1 MAQQYFRKSQQTEL
15 MKSYKMKINGHDY
28 EVAIQ
33 DMNGTQVNVAVN
45 GKSYTVEL
53 PETAQPKP
61 VAVKRPTAAPAPAAA
76 APSPR
81 PAAGVAGAVRSPL
94 PGVVLN
100 INVSVGAAV
109 KRGDVLL
116 VLEAMKME
124 NNIMADRDGTV
135 TSLLVNKGDSVLEGA
150 ELVVIG

>member
-1 MAQQYFRKSQQTEL
+1 

-28 EVAIQ
+28 EVTVK
-33 DMNGTQVNVAVN
+33 DMNGTQVDVDVN
-45 GKSYTVEL
+45 GTAYTVEL
-53 PETAQPKP
+53 PETERPKAA
-61 VAVKRPTAAPAPAAA
+61 AVKRPAPVASAAPAAA
-76 APSPR
+76 AAPAPR
-81 PAAGVAGAVRSPL
+81 PTAGGAAGAVRSPL
-94 PGVVLN
+94 PGVVLS
-100 INVSVGAAV
+100 INVQAGATV

-135 TSLLVNKGDSVLEGA
+135 SSVLVNKGDSVLEGA

>member
-1 MAQQYFRKSQQTEL
+1 
-15 MKSYKMKINGHDY
+15 MKINGHDY
-28 EVAIQ
+28 EVTVK
-33 DMNGTQVNVAVN
+33 DMNGTKVDVDVN
-45 GKSYTVEL
+45 GTAYTVEL
-53 PETAQPKP
+53 PETERPKAAP
-61 VAVKRPTAAPAPAAA
+61 VKRPAPAAAAAPAPAAA
-76 APSPR
+76 PTPR
-81 PAAGVAGAVRSPL
+81 PAGGAAGAVRSPL

-100 INVSVGAAV
+100 INVAAGAAV

-135 TSLLVNKGDSVLEGA
+135 TSILVNKGDSVLEGA

>member
-1 MAQQYFRKSQQTEL
+1 
-15 MKSYKMKINGHDY
+15 MKINGHDY
-28 EVAIQ
+28 EVTVK
-33 DMNGTQVNVAVN
+33 DMNGTKVDVDVN
-45 GKSYTVEL
+45 GTAYTVEL
-53 PETAQPKP
+53 PETERPKAAP
-61 VAVKRPTAAPAPAAA
+61 VKRPAPAAAAAPAPAAA
-76 APSPR
+76 PTTR
-81 PAAGVAGAVRSPL
+81 PAGGAAGAVRSPL

-100 INVSVGAAV
+100 INVAAGAAV

-135 TSLLVNKGDSVLEGA
+135 TSILVNKGDSVLEGA